1 MLAVD
6 EFHGKTRTMFALRRN
21 IIPGDRLQHKDIF
34 DNVISIIMNHVT
46 YGNINSVT
54 CTEKRR

>member
-6 EFHGKTRTMFALRRN
+6 EFHGKTRTMFALHRN

-34 DNVISIIMNHVT
+34 DNMLSIILTHGT
-46 YGNINSVT
+46 YGNINIVI